1 MPTLTREILAQEV
14 NDLLDLKL
22 VRNHPVHSYKI
33 IRAIFNT
40 ITNAIK
46 RGEKVYVKG
55 FGTFQINTWKPR
67 GSGNNFIDPYR
78 NRSPVPLHHPS
89 KRKVTFKPARAVK
102 AMLNG
107 PTTWHERDC
116 IRSWN
121 LLEKAKP

>member
-22 VRNHPVHSYKI
+22 IKNHPVHSYKI
-33 IRAIFNT
+33 VRAIT
-40 ITNAIK
+40 TAITNALK

-67 GSGNNFIDPYR
+67 CTGSNFIDPYR

-89 KRKVTFKPARAVK
+89 KRKVAFKPSKTVL
-102 AMLNG
+102 AMINI
-107 PTTWHERDC
+107 PTTYAERATVSKK
-116 IRSWN
+116 SWTM
-121 LLEKAKP
+121 P